1 MNEKPRP
8 PVRND
13 TSFCDC
19 HRETKAK
26 TTVSTISKAESS
38 DCSNEKESFVTI
50 GNKKVPILNWK
61 RIDYK
66 DDKHDNR
73 RLLVHRAK
81 NCECEVCYRELKKL
95 PPVDPIR
102 EKIIARK
109 HKLEEREIRKA
120 KRLAKTQVK
129 EGKQAC
135 IRNFF
140 RY

>member
-1 MNEKPRP
+1 MNEKPRLL
-8 PVRND
+8 D
-13 TSFCDC
+13 TNNTSSYDR
-19 HRETKAK
+19 HLATKA
-26 TTVSTISKAESS
+26 TMTVSTIASAESG
-38 DCSNEKESFVTI
+38 DYSNGKENFVTI
-50 GNKKVPILNWK
+50 GNKKVPKLNWK

-66 DDKHDNR
+66 DDQHDNR

-95 PPVDPIR
+95 PLADPLR

-129 EGKQAC
+129 EGKQAS

>member
-1 MNEKPRP
+1 MNEKPRL
-8 PVRND
+8 VATNN
-13 TSFCDC
+13 TSFDDC
-19 HRETKAK
+19 HLATKA
-26 TTVSTISKAESS
+26 TMTVSTIATAESC
-38 DCSNEKESFVTI
+38 DCSNEKENFVTI

-95 PPVDPIR
+95 PPADPIR

-109 HKLEEREIRKA
+109 HKLEERKIRKA